1 MSVNVTAVEKT
12 AEKYVMRRPF
22 GEVNQIPTPSR
33 DRSMYGMVIM
43 NTIQIVGTMTPARPL
58 SMCRRSSCRLSRYH
72 GAFDG
77 FGVQSGVEW
86 SWSGALN
93 AAEMMKRPMDQSIA
107 TMNSMTRRC
116 GQ

>member
-1 MSVNVTAVEKT
+1 MKISVNVPAVAKT
-12 AEKYVMRRPF
+12 AEKYVTRSPF

-43 NTIQIVGTMTPARPL
+43 KRIQIVGTTTPARPL

-77 FGVQSGVEW
+77 FGVESGVLW
-86 SWSGALN
+86 SWRGALN
-93 AAEMMKRPMDQSIA
+93 AAEMMNR
-107 TMNSMTRRC
+107 
-116 GQ
+116 

>member
-1 MSVNVTAVEKT
+1 MSENVISVAYTA
-12 AEKYVMRRPF
+12 AKYVTRRPF

-72 GAFDG
+72 GALDG
-77 FGVQSGVEW
+77 FGVQSGVEG
-86 SWSGALN
+86 SWRGAVK
-93 AAEMMKRPMDQSIA
+93 AAEMM
-107 TMNSMTRRC
+107 RR
-116 GQ
+116 